1 MSDRTSA
8 AWPHLPP
15 ARRRG
20 TGALAA
26 FALLLGVAVSAA
38 AAPKSSGQIGAIVPD
53 SWPDKARG
61 EEIRNGMLL
70 ALKTWPG
77 QSPPA
82 LVIKDSACDPKKAA
96 AAAQELIDAKVDLI
110 VGAWCVLGTV
120 PRQAREAGIPF
131 VSANAERYASP
142 PEGSLQLGSIPI
154 NLANTIAARLRSQVG
169 LRVTATSACWIDF
182 DARVPDG
189 FEAALCPTLRVD
201 GARWDEIAPAYSAAY
216 RKPFSISAARGYAA
230 MQAALVA
237 FKQAR
242 SGTRPVSTR
251 SEDKDIDTLLGR
263 VRLRDERA
271 TPDDSMLLVFA
282 PKLPRLAAREA
293 RAFDEMM
300 KSKGC
305 GCPQG
310 VNCPPSATWSAMPFA
325 VQCSGAPVVLRKMG
339 VP

>member
-8 AWPHLPP
+8 AWSHRPP
-15 ARRRG
+15 TRRSPRG
-20 TGALAA
+20 AGALA
-26 FALLLGVAVSAA
+26 ALLLGVAMGAA
-38 AAPKSSGQIGAIVPD
+38 AAPTPHGQIGAIVPD

-120 PRQAREAGIPF
+120 PRQARDAGIPF
-131 VSANAERYASP
+131 VSANAERYAGP
-142 PEGSLQLGSIPI
+142 PEGSLQMGSIPI
-154 NLANTIAARLRSQVG
+154 NLANTIAARLRSEVG

-189 FEAALCPTLRVD
+189 FEAALCPTLPVD
-201 GARWDEIAPAYSAAY
+201 SARWDEVAPAYSAAY
-216 RKPFSISAARGYAA
+216 RKPFSIAAARGYAA

-237 FKQAR
+237 FKQVRSSAR
-242 SGTRPVSTR
+242 PAGPKTGSR
-251 SEDKDIDTLLGR
+251 DIETLLGV
-263 VRLRDERA
+263 VRQRDERA

-293 RAFDEMM
+293 RALDEMM

-305 GCPQG
+305 GCAKG
-310 VNCPPSATWSAMPFA
+310 GSCPPSATWSALPFA
-325 VQCSGAPVVLRKMG
+325 VQCSGAPVVLRKAG
-339 VP
+339 AP